1 MRSQLLKPHK
11 DLTKNKNYWPIFL
24 INMGAKVLSKILAN
38 QIQEHLKKFVHH
50 DQVSLISEMQRRLS
64 IHKLINVTYHI
75 NKLKDKT

>member
-1 MRSQLLKPHK
+1 MLFKTHK